1 MAVAIALLVNEK
13 STHDFVDR
21 AILHETSVRLV
32 VIDSIERS
40 LNADLLKT
48 RRICMLACVGYIIPE
63 YFRWPGY
70 LSPEKAVFFVE
81 LDCLF
86 LCFCLGFM
94 GLVRAPG
101 AVVCRICFESGKAGV

>member
-1 MAVAIALLVNEK
+1 MAIALLVNEK

-81 LDCLF
+81 LDCFVFVF
-86 LCFCLGFM
+86 LPGIYGF
-94 GLVRAPG
+94 GTGSRCCCVQDLL
-101 AVVCRICFESGKAGV
+101 